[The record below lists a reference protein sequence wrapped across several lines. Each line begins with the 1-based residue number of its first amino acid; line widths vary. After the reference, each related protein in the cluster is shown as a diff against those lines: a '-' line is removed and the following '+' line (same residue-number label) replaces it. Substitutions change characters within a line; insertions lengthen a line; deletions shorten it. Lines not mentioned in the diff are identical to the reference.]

1 MPYRYLAYDASG
13 VEKKGILQV
22 EQEET
27 AERLLYSRGLTVAKL
42 TKLPAAHNLAKL
54 FPTFLGPKTRDIVV
68 LSNQLA
74 NLVESGVPLLEGL
87 NLMAE
92 EVSSKPLQR
101 VLYEVMDDIR
111 QGSAISIALARHEL
125 VFPPIYYQMIRVGE
139 QTGNLGSVLRQLA
152 IHLEKEDNLKS
163 RIRSAMAY
171 PAVVLS
177 LAFIVVLILMNFT
190 LPPLL
195 QLYREFEADLPLPTK
210 ILMTSSEF
218 FLQYRLFIFLGLI
231 AIILIGFFYFRT
243 KRGKKQLAHI
253 MLKTPVIGK
262 VNTQGNTARFSRT
275 LSTLLSAGLQL
286 TESMDLTGQTIQNVV
301 LHEEIEHL
309 MQETMQGR
317 GIATPL
323 AGSKYFP
330 KMLSQVVRVG
340 EETGS
345 LDSQLLT
352 LATYYEEEVDRSLE
366 TMTSLLEPGMVIFV
380 GLIVAFVAVSIIM
393 PMYSL
398 LDQIR

>member
-1 MPYRYLAYDASG
+1 MPYRYLAYDANG
-13 VEKKGILQV
+13 IEKKGILQV

-27 AERLLYSRGLTVAKL
+27 AERLLYNQGLTIAKL
-42 TKLPAAHNLAKL
+42 TKLPAAFNLAKW
-54 FPTFLGPKTRDIVV
+54 FPTFFGPKTRDIVV

-74 NLVESGVPLLEGL
+74 NLVESGVPLLDGF

-111 QGSAISIALARHEL
+111 QGSAVSTALARHEM

-152 IHLEKEDNLKS
+152 IHLEKEDSLKS

-171 PAVVLS
+171 PALVLS

-195 QLYREFEADLPLPTK
+195 QLYTEFEADLPWPTRF
-210 ILMTSSEF
+210 LMNSTEF
-218 FLQYRLFIFLGLI
+218 FLQYRLILLLGLI
-231 AIILIGFFYFRT
+231 AIILVGFFYFRS
-243 KRGKKQLAHI
+243 KGGKKQLAHI
-253 MLKTPVIGK
+253 MLKMPVVGQI
-262 VNTQGNTARFSRT
+262 NTNGNTARFSRT

-286 TESMDLTGQTIQNVV
+286 TESMELTGQTIQNVV
-301 LHEEIEHL
+301 LHEEIDHL
-309 MQETMQGR
+309 MQETIQGR
-317 GIATPL
+317 GIAAPL
-323 AGSKYFP
+323 AGSEYFP

-345 LDSQLLT
+345 LDSQLMT
-352 LATYYEEEVDRSLE
+352 LAKYYEEEVDRSLD
-366 TMTSLLEPGMVIFV
+366 TLTGLIEPAMVIFV
-380 GLIVAFVAVSIIM
+380 GVIVAFVAISIIM

-398 LDQIR
+398 LNQIR

>member
-1 MPYRYLAYDASG
+1 MPYRYLAYDATG
-13 VEKKGILQV
+13 AEKRGILQV

-27 AERLLYSRGLTVAKL
+27 AERLLYSRGLTIAKL
-42 TKLPAAHNLAKL
+42 TKLPAAFNLANL

-74 NLVESGVPLLEGL
+74 NLVESGVPLLDGI

-92 EVSSKPLQR
+92 EVNSKPLQR

-111 QGSAISIALARHEL
+111 QGSAVSTALARHEL

-139 QTGNLGSVLRQLA
+139 QTGNLGGVLRQLA
-152 IHLEKEDNLKS
+152 IHLEKEDTIKS
-163 RIRSAMAY
+163 RIRSAMIY

-177 LAFIVVLILMNFT
+177 LAFIVVLIMMNFT

-195 QLYREFEADLPLPTK
+195 QLYNEFEADLPLPTR

-218 FLQYRLFIFLGLI
+218 FLQYRLFLLLGLI
-231 AIILIGFFYFRT
+231 GLILVGFFYFRSE
-243 KRGKKQLAHI
+243 RGKRQLAHI
-253 MLKTPVIGK
+253 LLKMPVIGL
-262 VNTQGNTARFSRT
+262 VNTHGNTARFSRT

-286 TESMDLTGQTIQNVV
+286 TESMELTGQTIQNIV
-301 LHEEIEHL
+301 LHEEIDL
-309 MQETMQGR
+309 LRQETMQGR
-317 GIATPL
+317 GIAAPL
-323 AGSKYFP
+323 AGSEYFP

-352 LATYYEEEVDRSLE
+352 LAVYYEEEVDRSLD
-366 TMTSLLEPGMVIFV
+366 TLTSLLEPGMVIFV
-380 GLIVAFVAVSIIM
+380 GVIVAFVAVSIIM

-398 LDQIR
+398 LSQMR